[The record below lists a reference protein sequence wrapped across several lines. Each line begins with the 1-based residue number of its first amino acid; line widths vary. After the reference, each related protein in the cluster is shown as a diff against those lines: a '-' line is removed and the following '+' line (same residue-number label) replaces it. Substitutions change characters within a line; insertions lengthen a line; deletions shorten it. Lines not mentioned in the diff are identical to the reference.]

1 VVVTADFL
9 NRRVWAQHIAKRY
22 PTPRIGRSL
31 REAVMDDDTFPHIGA
46 QPEASKIIFEGI
58 NAVRPSCGAIGF
70 GGTAWLAT
78 GPFSFG
84 TRTAQLALRATVRL
98 QWSKSD
104 PALALPL
111 TFPGYE
117 STSTHRWINTEI
129 LRRRKDEVAMR
140 IGSFMFFYRLF
151 SHDGLGNF
159 SLLHEFKAHDDEA
172 AAVLAN
178 RWDSRPVELW
188 QSSRRV
194 KRWE

>member
-1 VVVTADFL
+1 L
-9 NRRVWAQHIAKRY
+9 RV
-22 PTPRIGRSL
+22 S
-31 REAVMDDDTFPHIGA
+31 
-46 QPEASKIIFEGI
+46 
-58 NAVRPSCGAIGF
+58 
-70 GGTAWLAT
+70 
-78 GPFSFG
+78 
-84 TRTAQLALRATVRL
+84 
-98 QWSKSD
+98 
-104 PALALPL
+104 
-111 TFPGYE
+111 
-117 STSTHRWINTEI
+117 
-129 LRRRKDEVAMR
+129 KDEVAMR